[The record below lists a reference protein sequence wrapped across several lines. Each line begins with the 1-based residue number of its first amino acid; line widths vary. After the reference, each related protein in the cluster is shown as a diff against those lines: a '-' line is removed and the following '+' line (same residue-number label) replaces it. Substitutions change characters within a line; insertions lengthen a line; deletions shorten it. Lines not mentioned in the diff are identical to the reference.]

1 MTLLVGTS
9 GYSHSEWKGSFY
21 PEKISQKKMLEYYSQ
36 HFSTVEVNYTF
47 RALPSPKVIE
57 NWAKQ
62 VPASFRFVLKCSQ
75 SITHYKR
82 LQNAEKETD
91 EFLELAAGLEKR
103 QGPILLQLP
112 PNFKKN
118 VERLDAFLGHIDDRA
133 KVAFEFRNATW
144 LDDEVYDCLR
154 AHSAVL
160 CVTDRTELPETGL
173 VHTAKWGYLR
183 LWNDKYTDAR
193 LRKWIAGIEAQKW
206 GETYVIF
213 MHEDEGVSPKLA
225 SRFMKLAGLCEARS

>member
-47 RALPSPKVIE
+47 RTLPSPKVIE

>member
-9 GYSHSEWKGSFY
+9 GYSHAEWKGSFY
-21 PEKISQKKMLEYYSQ
+21 PEKISQRKMLEYYSQ

-47 RALPSPKVIE
+47 RTLPSPEVVE

-62 VPASFRFVLKCSQ
+62 VPPSFRFVLKCSQ
-75 SITHYKR
+75 TITHYKR
-82 LQNAEKETD
+82 LQNAEEATD
-91 EFLELAAGLEKR
+91 EFLALAALLDKR

-118 VERLDAFLGHIDDRA
+118 VERLDAFLQHLDGRA

-144 LDDEVYDCLR
+144 LDDEVYECLR

-160 CVTDRTELPETGL
+160 CVTDRSELPESGL
-173 VHTAKWGYLR
+173 VNTAKWGYLR
-183 LWNDKYTDAR
+183 LWDDKYTDAR
-193 LRKWIAGIEAQKW
+193 LRKWIVGIEAQKW
-206 GETYVIF
+206 RETFVFF

-225 SRFMKLAGLCEARS
+225 ARFAKLAL

>member
-1 MTLLVGTS
+1 MALLVGTS
-9 GYSHSEWKGSFY
+9 GYSHAEWKGNFY
-21 PEKISQKKMLEYYSQ
+21 PEKFSQKKMLEFYSQ

-47 RALPSPKVIE
+47 RTLPSPEVVEK
-57 NWAKQ
+57 WAKQ

-82 LQNAEKETD
+82 LQNTEKETD
-91 EFLELAAGLEKR
+91 DFLELASRLGKQ

-118 VERLDAFLGHIDDRA
+118 VERLDTFLEQINGRA

-160 CVTDRTELPETGL
+160 CVTDRSELPETGL

-183 LWNDKYTDAR
+183 LWDDKYTDSQ

-206 GETYVIF
+206 RETYVFF
-213 MHEDEGVSPKLA
+213 MHEDEGISPKLA
-225 SRFMKLAGLCEARS
+225 ARFVKLAGL